1 MTPSR
6 ALRSSAA
13 AAAIAALL
21 VAAGCSSQPADQPP
35 LGRVRGKI
43 TMDGQP
49 LAGVDIVFSPDK
61 GRPSVAT
68 TDSTGRYDLSYINT
82 TKGAKV
88 GPHKVF
94 IRPAETSPDEVPGDG
109 SKPAAPRPVVPA
121 KYNKR
126 SELTAEVKA
135 GGNTIDFALESK

>member
-1 MTPSR
+1 MTVFFR
-6 ALRSSAA
+6 LRVIAA
-13 AAAIAALL
+13 AVSLAALL
-21 VAAGCSSQPADQPP
+21 VLTGCSSRPADQPP
-35 LGRVRGKI
+35 LGRVRGKV

-49 LAGVDIVFSPDK
+49 LPGVDIVFAPDK

-68 TDSTGRYDLSYINT
+68 TDAAGRYDLSYINT

-94 IRPAETSPDEVPGDG
+94 IRPAEASLDEVSADG

-135 GGNTIDFALESK
+135 GGNTIDFALDSK

>member
-1 MTPSR
+1 MMR
-6 ALRSSAA
+6 ASFLRVLAA
-13 AAAIAALL
+13 TAAIASLPVL
-21 VAAGCSSQPADQPP
+21 AGCSSAPADQPP
-35 LGRVRGKI
+35 LGRVRGRV

-49 LAGVDIVFSPDK
+49 LAGVDIVFSPAK
-61 GRPSVAT
+61 GRPSMAT
-68 TDSTGRYDLSYINT
+68 TDSTGRYDLFYINT

>member
-1 MTPSR
+1 MMR
-6 ALRSSAA
+6 ASFFRVLAA
-13 AAAIAALL
+13 AAVIAALL
-21 VAAGCSSQPADQPP
+21 VAAGCSSRPADQPP
-35 LGRVRGKI
+35 LGRVRGKV

-49 LAGVDIVFSPDK
+49 LPGVDIVFSPDK

-68 TDSTGRYDLSYINT
+68 TDKVGRYDLSYINT

-94 IRPAETSPDEVPGDG
+94 IRPAEVSPDELPGDG
-109 SKPAAPRPVVPA
+109 SKSPVARPVIPA
-121 KYNKR
+121 KYNKH

-135 GGNTIDFALESK
+135 GSNTIDFALESK